1 MSITT
6 RSSLATMAVMAGLLT
21 VAGPATA
28 ASTDPSNPRT
38 TIDATML
45 LHGDFSTF
53 VTNEDSPVRDNLL
66 VFSGDAYDNEMGVR
80 NPASPQLRP
89 WPRQSSGRRSYS
101 ASA

>member
-1 MSITT
+1 MHSLSITT

-28 ASTDPSNPRT
+28 ASTDSSDPRT

-53 VTNEDSPVRDNLL
+53 VTNEDSPGRDNLL

-89 WPRQSSGRRSYS
+89 
-101 ASA
+101 

>member
-66 VFSGDAYDNEMGVR
+66 C
-80 NPASPQLRP
+80 SPVTRTTTRWVCATP
-89 WPRQSSGRRSYS
+89 PRRS
-101 ASA
+101 